1 MAHRHLRW
9 HRLQVL
15 FLQPAP
21 CHSLCRHLTPRLPL
35 LRQLQAHTR
44 AAHLPRQRRPLWR
57 IQSLIMR
64 STIFEGGVMLR
75 PSPKS
80 RTDTCI
86 CHPMYIT
93 PSPHS
98 IFTCFYTVLYHSGL
112 FCTILLCS
120 TTVCTCVYIPTIN
133 TAIPCTLVPIFCN
146 LTCPSSPYH
155 RNPEPCP

>member
-93 PSPHS
+93 PCTSPPPPTLFLLAS
-98 IFTCFYTVLYHSGL
+98 ILYYTIPASSVLFYYVPPQYVHVFTY
-112 FCTILLCS
+112 LL
-120 TTVCTCVYIPTIN
+120 
-133 TAIPCTLVPIFCN
+133 
-146 LTCPSSPYH
+146 
-155 RNPEPCP
+155 